1 MNINNTLVK
10 QIFPVLKIIILCF
23 ALLLYILPIGWMYLS
38 SMRTTGEILMDP
50 LGLPSKISFQNY
62 IEAYKI
68 ADLGSHF
75 LISVLITG
83 LSVLFIIVLSTL
95 AAFAFS
101 RLRFRG
107 QKILYAV
114 FALGLIL
121 PIQSF
126 LVGLFIMFR
135 GTGILN
141 TIWAVILPVT
151 AMGLPLGI
159 YLTKNYFDSLPS
171 SLEESAL
178 VEGASTLQIFWMI
191 ILPLSTPIT
200 ATVITFS
207 AIGAWNEFMLP
218 FVMIQDSSIKPLTTS
233 LYVFSTKYSANISL
247 KLAAL
252 TMIATPM
259 FFIYFLFQRQITKGL
274 TAGAIKN

>member
-1 MNINNTLVK
+1 MNTNDISMK
-10 QIFPVLKIIILCF
+10 KIFPFLRIIILCV
-23 ALLLYILPIGWMYLS
+23 ALLFYILPIGWMYLS

-62 IEAYKI
+62 IDAYRI

-75 LISVLITG
+75 FISVVITG

-259 FFIYFLFQRQITKGL
+259 FFIYFLFQSQITKGL

>member
-1 MNINNTLVK
+1 MNTNDILMK
-10 QIFPVLKIIILCF
+10 KIFPFLRIIILCV
-23 ALLLYILPIGWMYLS
+23 ALLFYILPIAWMYLS
-38 SMRTTGEILMDP
+38 SMRTTAEILMDP

-62 IEAYKI
+62 IDAYRI

-75 LISVLITG
+75 FISVFITG
-83 LSVLFIIVLSTL
+83 LSVLFIIVLSTS

-141 TIWAVILPVT
+141 TLWAVILPVT

-252 TMIATPM
+252 AMIATPM
-259 FFIYFLFQRQITKGL
+259 FFIYFLFQSQITKGL

>member
-1 MNINNTLVK
+1 MNTNDILMK
-10 QIFPVLKIIILCF
+10 KIFPFLRIIILCV
-23 ALLLYILPIGWMYLS
+23 ALLFYILPIGWMYLS

-62 IEAYKI
+62 IDAYRI

-75 LISVLITG
+75 FISVLITG

-191 ILPLSTPIT
+191 ILPISTPIT

-207 AIGAWNEFMLP
+207 AISAWNEFMLP

-252 TMIATPM
+252 AMIATPM

>member
-1 MNINNTLVK
+1 MNTRRM
-10 QIFPVLKIIILCF
+10 VLKKIFQFLKVFILCF
-23 ALLLYILPIGWMYLS
+23 VMLFYILPIGWMYLS
-38 SMRTTGEILMDP
+38 SMRSTGEILQDP

-62 IEAYKI
+62 IDAYRI
-68 ADLGSHF
+68 ADLGRHF
-75 LISVLITG
+75 IISVFITG
-83 LSVLFIIVLSTL
+83 LSVLFIITLSTL
-95 AAFAFS
+95 AAYAFS

-121 PIQSF
+121 PVQSF

-135 GTGILN
+135 GMNILN
-141 TIWAVILPVT
+141 TVWAVIFPVT

-159 YLTKNYFDSLPS
+159 YLTKNYFDSLPG

-178 VEGASTLQIFWMI
+178 VEGASVLQIFWMV
-191 ILPLSTPIT
+191 ILPIATPIT

-207 AIGAWNEFMLP
+207 AINAWNEFMLP
-218 FVMIQDSSIKPLTTS
+218 FVMIQDNSIRPLTTS
-233 LYVFSTKYSANISL
+233 LYVFSTKYSANIGL

-259 FFIYFLFQRQITKGL
+259 FAIYFIFQRQIQKGL

>member
-1 MNINNTLVK
+1 MSTNNSINKKLFL
-10 QIFPVLKIIILCF
+10 ILKISILSVVMMF
-23 ALLLYILPIGWMYLS
+23 YVLPIGWMYLS
-38 SMRTTGEILMDP
+38 SMRSTGEILMNP

-62 IEAYKI
+62 IDAYKI

-75 LISVLITG
+75 FISVVITG
-83 LSVLFIIVLSTL
+83 LSVLLIIIMATM

-101 RLRFRG
+101 RLKFRG

-126 LVGLFIMFR
+126 LVGLFIMFK
-135 GTGILN
+135 GMGLLN
-141 TIWAVILPVT
+141 TIWAVVFPVT

-159 YLTKNYFDSLPS
+159 YLTKNFFDSLPG

-207 AIGAWNEFMLP
+207 AINAWNEFMLP
-218 FVMIQDSSIKPLTTS
+218 FVMIQENSLKPLTTS
-233 LYVFSTKYSANISL
+233 LYVFSTKHSANISL

-259 FFIYFLFQRQITKGL
+259 FIIYFLFQSQITKGL